1 MINDWFDGKWNAIN
15 LKRAY
20 NKEKTTSSVI
30 VLDCIIIIIIIFSS
44 LINPIAH
51 LSIRIKKIHIKK

>member
-20 NKEKTTSSVI
+20 NKKEKTTSSVI
-30 VLDCIIIIIIIFSS
+30 VLDCIIIIIIFSS

-51 LSIRIKKIHIKK
+51 LSIRIKKNTY